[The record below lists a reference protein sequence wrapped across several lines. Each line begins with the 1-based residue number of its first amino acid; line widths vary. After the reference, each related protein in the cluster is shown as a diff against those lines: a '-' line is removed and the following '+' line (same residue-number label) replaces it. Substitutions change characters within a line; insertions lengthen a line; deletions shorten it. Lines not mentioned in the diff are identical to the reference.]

1 MFFPDFQKNHTF
13 IDDFF
18 AAGKGF
24 HTSYV
29 PNFTSYIPMTSE
41 SYKNIF

>member
-1 MFFPDFQKNHTF
+1 MFFPDLQQNHTF

-18 AAGKGF
+18 AAGKGL
-24 HTSYV
+24 HTSKA

-41 SYKNIF
+41 S